1 MIRLISVLFVL
12 STAAAVRIPTVT
24 SVKISKT
31 VTVELC
37 LKQGGTIETISNQK
51 WCTTPIKPST
61 KK

>member
-1 MIRLISVLFVL
+1 MIRLVSVLFVL
-12 STAAAVRIPTVT
+12 STAAAMRIPTVT

-31 VTVELC
+31 MTVERC

-51 WCTTPIKPST
+51 WCTTPIKRST